1 MIQDIKTKNIKSRIR
16 ERIKDFTSK
25 LMEQPEVEG
34 IVYLGGLANTDYKDF
49 IDEFSDIDLGI
60 FINTEQNNLPT
71 WLQPFSF
78 YIPVVDENGNENIM
92 EVNLHQQILS
102 EERKCEWADTKREAY
117 AYASEVI
124 FDRNGEITDLIK
136 EKTKLTP
143 HYRKKFLAHL
153 LSRINWSV
161 KINPIKAVKRGFELN
176 AEELLNQGM
185 ENMLD
190 LLFVYNHRYPPHP
203 KWKLAMIENLQYCPE
218 NIKAKIAECMKIEE
232 ISKED
237 IMRRRSAILEIVT
250 DIEQRLDR
258 EGLFRED
265 EEYSDYEYIY
275 WSPQKQLKKQ
285 TIYDD
290 ISSMFPN
297 LSQQDK
303 KIFKGL
309 LCEYFVQ
316 NLDEIYEIPRDA
328 LEKKYKDIID
338 KIIYQDPQTKKLIA
352 DFVRAYKTNNKEGI
366 EIALKA
372 LRKRKIEIITKDDGK
387 FDIKKI
393 DTISKKNDE
402 LYK

>member
-25 LMEQPEVEG
+25 LMEHPEVEG

-124 FDRNGEITDLIK
+124 FDN
-136 EKTKLTP
+136 
-143 HYRKKFLAHL
+143 
-153 LSRINWSV
+153 
-161 KINPIKAVKRGFELN
+161 
-176 AEELLNQGM
+176 
-185 ENMLD
+185 
-190 LLFVYNHRYPPHP
+190 
-203 KWKLAMIENLQYCPE
+203 
-218 NIKAKIAECMKIEE
+218 
-232 ISKED
+232 
-237 IMRRRSAILEIVT
+237 
-250 DIEQRLDR
+250 
-258 EGLFRED
+258 
-265 EEYSDYEYIY
+265 IY

-372 LRKRKIEIITKDDGK
+372 LRKRQIEIIAKDDGK